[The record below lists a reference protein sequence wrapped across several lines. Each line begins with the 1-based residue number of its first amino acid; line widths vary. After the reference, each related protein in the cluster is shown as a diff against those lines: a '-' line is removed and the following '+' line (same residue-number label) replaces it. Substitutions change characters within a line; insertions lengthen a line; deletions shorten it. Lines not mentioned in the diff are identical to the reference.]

1 MGLKRDMT
9 LTLRERNK
17 KDKFLRIRAA
27 SRKLFIENGFEPTT
41 TRQIAQEADV
51 GLSTL
56 FLYATDKRDL
66 LFLVFNDDLDALTTR
81 AFADLD
87 PSRGLLDSLEVALRH
102 FFLFYGHDKVL
113 SRDLT
118 REITFYTT
126 GMQSER
132 FQATRKRTIDCIS
145 EVVRAARIKGEVA
158 TDASDLFVAKTI
170 FYLLAAEIRM
180 WLAEESDNPE
190 DGLTEFMQRL
200 KLLVFGLGGRDTRTL

>member
-1 MGLKRDMT
+1 MSQQPQRMN
-9 LTLRERNK
+9 LRERNK
-17 KDKFLRIRAA
+17 LDKFLRIRAA
-27 SRKLFIENGFEPTT
+27 ARKLFTETGFEPTT

-66 LFLVFNDDLDALTTR
+66 LFLVFNDDLAELTTR
-81 AFADLD
+81 AFT
-87 PSRGLLDSLEVALRH
+87 GLRQDTPLLENLRSAARH
-102 FFLFYGHDKVL
+102 FFEFYGKDKVL

-132 FQATRKRTIDCIS
+132 FQATRGRTVDCIAQLVS
-145 EVVRAARIKGEVA
+145 QAKASGEVKA
-158 TDASDLFVAKTI
+158 EEADGFIAKTI

-180 WLAEESDNPE
+180 WLAASSDDPE
-190 DGLTEFMQRL
+190 DGLNELTGRL
-200 KLLVFGLGGRDTRTL
+200 QLLMHGLQQPRA

>member
-1 MGLKRDMT
+1 MGLKIDAS

-17 KDKFLRIRAA
+17 KDKFQRIRAA
-27 SRKLFIENGFEPTT
+27 SRKLFTENGFEPTT

-66 LFLVFNDDLDALTTR
+66 LFLVFNDELDDLTTR
-81 AFADLD
+81 AFAGID
-87 PSRGLLDSLEVALRH
+87 PALPLLARLETALRH
-102 FFLFYGHDKVL
+102 FFQFYGQDKVL

-132 FQATRKRTIDCIS
+132 FQATRARTIDCIGELVS
-145 EVVRAARIKGEVA
+145 TARAKGEVLNS
-158 TDASDLFVAKTI
+158 TPDAVIAKTL

-180 WLAEESDNPE
+180 WLAGASENPE
-190 DGLTEFMQRL
+190 DGLAELMQRL
-200 KLLVFGLGGRDTRTL
+200 RLVMFGLGATGG